1 MSQYHTY
8 GYTLTIDTRGI
19 SAQPDILHA
28 SLGATSLQ
36 LRPEEIGDVIQ
47 ISPASTYNPG
57 ALEINYTHGE
67 QHKTL
72 QLRFAPQTQADL
84 ELVTQAIAAC
94 KSGQA
99 PAPQI
104 PELNFVAF
112 DVETANPRWG
122 SICQIGAVKIR
133 NGVIVDSRSW
143 LCKPPPALGDFN
155 PHNVRIHHI
164 NATDVA
170 DAMQAAQALS
180 EFLEF
185 SEGLPLVA
193 HNASFDIGAL
203 QDCARETGIQL
214 PTITFG
220 CTLTLARRTLQLEN
234 NKLPTVAAHF
244 GADLESHHDALADA
258 TACAKIMI
266 GFAEGSVAETRSLT
280 AVNEAAGIREGW
292 LAGEVNQPVLIA
304 GQAQATW
311 GSPKASANADS
322 PKKRGGGQWRRIA
335 TPEKIPEPYADADP
349 SNALYQQHV
358 TISGEFTPF
367 DKEEIWEALAAHG
380 AIIGKNVTKKTT
392 LLACGQWQGKTSKQK
407 RAEELQAKGQDIQ
420 IWDATQLF
428 DALDLDSSTS

>member
-8 GYTLTIDTRGI
+8 GYTLTIDARGI
-19 SAQPDILHA
+19 IAQPDILHA
-28 SLGATSLQ
+28 SLGATKLQ
-36 LRPEEIGDVIQ
+36 LRPEEIGDVTQ
-47 ISPASTYNPG
+47 ICPASTYNPG
-57 ALEINYTHGE
+57 ALEVNYTHSE
-67 QHKTL
+67 QHNTL
-72 QLRFAPQTQADL
+72 RLHFAPQTQANL
-84 ELVTQAIAAC
+84 ELVSQAIAAC
-94 KSGQA
+94 KSGEA

-122 SICQIGAVKIR
+122 SICQIGAVKVH

-143 LCKPPPALGDFN
+143 LCKPPASLGDFN
-155 PHNVRIHHI
+155 PYNVRIHNI
-164 NATDVA
+164 SATDVA
-170 DAMQAAQALS
+170 EAMQAEQALN
-180 EFLEF
+180 EFIDF
-185 SEGLPLVA
+185 SQNLPLVA
-193 HNASFDIGAL
+193 HNAAFDIGAL

-214 PTITFG
+214 PKLTFS

-258 TACAKIMI
+258 TACARIMI
-266 GFAEGSVAETRSLT
+266 GFVEASDAETRNLS
-280 AVNEAAGIREGW
+280 AINKAAGIQEGW
-292 LAGEVNQPVLIA
+292 LADDVVQPVLLA
-304 GQAQATW
+304 SQARAAW
-311 GSPKASANADS
+311 GSSQTGASTPA

-349 SNALYQQHV
+349 SNPLYQQHV

-407 RAEELQAKGQDIQ
+407 RAEELQANGQDIQ